1 MDTLSVRR
9 EAPVVFSYGIEDH
22 LWKDQDNMKHLLRTG
37 VVCAAFAAS
46 MGMATTAH
54 AQDSETASAFA
65 EILEA
70 ITLTKNTDLDFG
82 AVVLAGGV
90 AGTVTLDPTDGSR
103 DCDGASGNILCSGT
117 TALATFSINGGTT
130 GKTVRIDFSGVTDLT
145 IDTPSGVAGA
155 DETIALGSMTT
166 DQTFVA
172 AAGSDPSYYTTSIVG
187 GGSTTD
193 FAVGGTISFD
203 GVEGVGTY
211 TGSFD
216 VAVDYL

>member
-1 MDTLSVRR
+1 MDTKSVRR
-9 EAPVVFSYGIEDH
+9 EATVVFSYGIEDH
-22 LWKDQDNMKHLLRTG
+22 PWKDQDNMKHLLRTG

-82 AVVLAGGV
+82 AVVLATTAG
-90 AGTVTLDPTDGSR
+90 GTVTLDPTDGSR
-103 DCDGASGNILCSGT
+103 DCNGGATAILCSGT

-130 GKTVRIDFSGVTDLT
+130 GKVVRIDFGTVTDLT
-145 IDTPSGVAGA
+145 IDTPSGVIGA
-155 DETIALGSMTT
+155 DETIALGGMTT

-172 AAGSDPSYYTTSIVG
+172 AAGGNPSYYTTAIVG
-187 GGSTTD
+187 GGATTD
-193 FAVGGTISFD
+193 FAVGGTITFD
-203 GVEGVGTY
+203 GLEGVGTY